1 VINKT
6 SYPRLS
12 MKYNIE
18 KINEIGKMLAEVV
31 EDEIKGEGQAEVLIG
46 NVEMVLRESL

>member
-1 VINKT
+1 
-6 SYPRLS
+6 

-31 EDEIKGEGQAEVLIG
+31 EDAMKAEGQE
-46 NVEMVLRESL
+46 EF